1 MQLSSYEDTV
11 KRWCQGEE
19 KNETMD
25 PMPREKVDISPT
37 QALNIL
43 KKEDYLSNDYS
54 LFSNNCQQL
63 VTTFIEDM
71 DEGRVR

>member
-1 MQLSSYEDTV
+1 MDT
-11 KRWCQGEE
+11 
-19 KNETMD
+19 
-25 PMPREKVDISPT
+25 MPREIVDISLT
-37 QALNIL
+37 QALNIM
-43 KKEDYLSNDYS
+43 KNEDYLSNDYN